1 MIEVLYAFLPLAMLR
16 VKDGD
21 RVIAIIFTLFTL
33 IFYGINMVL
42 PDWAYYLFAAAYDA
56 AIIAAILFMQNR
68 SNTRIAKVLSSMCF
82 ASIVIQFI
90 GFGICVTHGN
100 GLIYDAAA
108 IMFYVIVIVIFLSW
122 DKLDGILSRYIS
134 DRPWLFHSVF
144 LRHKVNN

>member
-108 IMFYVIVIVIFLSW
+108 IMFYVVVIAIFLTW
-122 DKLDGILSRYIS
+122 NKLDGILSRYIS
-134 DRPWLFHSVF
+134 DRPWLFRSVF